1 MEAKSEQEGG
11 QSRARAGIA
20 RVEDVFMGFG
30 HDEEMEEQLEGNPSK
45 DAPFTFFKVGKIG
58 PYLQVEEK
66 QRWGKH

>member
-1 MEAKSEQEGG
+1 
-11 QSRARAGIA
+11 
-20 RVEDVFMGFG
+20 MGFG

-66 QRWGKH
+66 QR